1 MDRACAGKAVEQF
14 PETKAPSY
22 NNAFNEKQKAALGAE
37 EEKSSEKQTPTAI
50 TSGSQTATSSQASGT
65 ANAKTPPDVTGKTLE
80 VAKELLRDWKAGSVT
95 EYSSTVPKDS
105 VIRQYIASDGMV
117 VVVLSTGPKTN

>member
-1 MDRACAGKAVEQF
+1 MVRRK
-14 PETKAPSY
+14 PSY
-22 NNAFNEKQKAALGAE
+22 NNTFNEKQKAALGAE
-37 EEKSSEKQTPTAI
+37 EEKSSDKQTPTAI
-50 TSGSQTATSSQASGT
+50 TSGSQTATSSQASGA
-65 ANAKTPPDVTGKTLE
+65 ANAKTPPDATGKTLE
-80 VAKELLRDWKAGSVT
+80 EAKGLLKDWKAGSVT

>member
-1 MDRACAGKAVEQF
+1 M
-14 PETKAPSY
+14 
-22 NNAFNEKQKAALGAE
+22 
-37 EEKSSEKQTPTAI
+37 
-50 TSGSQTATSSQASGT
+50 
-65 ANAKTPPDVTGKTLE
+65 
-80 VAKELLRDWKAGSVT
+80 T